1 MLRQEI
7 DTDLGRLTNL
17 STLSNQGGNSELY
30 LGDLG
35 STQVIYK
42 QSNRED
48 AEERATQEFENLKN
62 ISLYCSAY
70 VPTPICLSSN
80 KLGIIMTY
88 VKGVSPNIL
97 TEEVSTAM
105 IIFLGKL
112 RDLGAISESQNLFK
126 DATDSVIRDGF
137 GIDQL
142 KRRLKIIVSSIKPRD
157 LILLKPIREAI
168 TRYEDYCYQLQ
179 FKEKSRIVLSPSDFG
194 IHNMLW
200 EDSEVPKFRFVDF
213 EYLGW
218 DRPEKLVSDTL
229 LHPRNLWDSG
239 VSRRF
244 LNDAIDLYSLNLEYL
259 QTLLNFS
266 RLNWTLI
273 GLRRSLEKGTISSDV
288 FNLAQ
293 LLDNFPITNEQSVEN
308 TLQGMGL

>member
-1 MLRQEI
+1 M
-7 DTDLGRLTNL
+7 
-17 STLSNQGGNSELY
+17 
-30 LGDLG
+30 
-35 STQVIYK
+35 
-42 QSNRED
+42 
-48 AEERATQEFENLKN
+48 
-62 ISLYCSAY
+62 
-70 VPTPICLSSN
+70 
-80 KLGIIMTY
+80 
-88 VKGVSPNIL
+88 
-97 TEEVSTAM
+97 
-105 IIFLGKL
+105 
-112 RDLGAISESQNLFK
+112 
-126 DATDSVIRDGF
+126 
-137 GIDQL
+137 
-142 KRRLKIIVSSIKPRD
+142 
-157 LILLKPIREAI
+157 ILLKPIQEAFA
-168 TRYEDYCYQLQ
+168 RYEDHCNQLQ

-273 GLRRSLEKGTISSDV
+273 GLRRSLEKGTISSEV

-293 LLDNFPITNEQSVEN
+293 LLDNFPITNVQSVEN

>member
-7 DTDLGRLTNL
+7 DTDLGRVTNL

-80 KLGIIMTY
+80 KSGIIMTY

-105 IIFLGKL
+105 VIFLGKL
-112 RDLGAISESQNLFK
+112 RDLGAISESQDLFK

-273 GLRRSLEKGTISSDV
+273 GLRRSLEKGTISSEV

-293 LLDNFPITNEQSVEN
+293 LLDNFPITNVQSVEN